1 MSKRNRS
8 YGLLAEY
15 ESASAIFKA
24 AEKTRDAGY
33 VKWDTHTPFP
43 VHNLDKAMGLRP
55 SMIPWVVFTMGM
67 IGVAAGFSL
76 QTWVSA
82 IEYPIIYAGKPYI
95 SYQAWVP
102 VCFEMGVL
110 MASFGAIMGMFGFNR
125 LPQYY
130 HPLFNS
136 ERFKRVTDDRFFLA
150 IEVRDPKYDLE
161 KTRKFLED
169 TGAVHVEEVE
179 G

>member
-15 ESASAIFKA
+15 DTAAGIYKA

-33 VKWDTHTPFP
+33 QKWDTFTPFP
-43 VHNLDKAMGLRP
+43 VHGLEKAMGLRP

-67 IGVAAGFSL
+67 IGMTAGFLIQS
-76 QTWVSA
+76 WISA
-82 IEYPIIYAGKPYI
+82 VDYPLIIAGKPYL

-110 MASFGAIMGMFGFNR
+110 MASFGAVMGMFGFNR

-161 KTRKFLED
+161 KTRKFLEE
-169 TGAVHVEEVE
+169 TGAVNIEEVE
-179 G
+179 E

>member
-1 MSKRNRS
+1 
-8 YGLLAEY
+8 
-15 ESASAIFKA
+15 
-24 AEKTRDAGY
+24 
-33 VKWDTHTPFP
+33 
-43 VHNLDKAMGLRP
+43 
-55 SMIPWVVFTMGM
+55 
-67 IGVAAGFSL
+67 
-76 QTWVSA
+76 
-82 IEYPIIYAGKPYI
+82 
-95 SYQAWVP
+95 
-102 VCFEMGVL
+102 MGVL

-169 TGAVHVEEVE
+169 TGAVNIEEVE
-179 G
+179 E